1 MKVSV
6 TVNLK
11 KLLSFYIQE
20 ANSAELI
27 EMYHLLDDACVEI
40 EDELIRMGVWEEDE

>member
-1 MKVSV
+1 MKVLA

-11 KLLSFYIQE
+11 ELLKEYIEE
-20 ANSAELI
+20 ANAAELT
-27 EMYHLLDDACVEI
+27 EMYHLVDDACVEI